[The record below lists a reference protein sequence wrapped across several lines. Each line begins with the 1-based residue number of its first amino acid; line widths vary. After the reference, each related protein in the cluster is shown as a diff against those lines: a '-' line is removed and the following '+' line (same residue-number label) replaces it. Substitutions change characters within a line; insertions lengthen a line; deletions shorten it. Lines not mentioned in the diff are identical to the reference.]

1 MYYFVYDKLSQV
13 FCKFE
18 TGISD
23 FHKIF
28 VTVLKFHYKKQ
39 KSNVIQDRNYKNF
52 VNKAIKTELNN
63 KIVEMIY
70 NTLNAMNLM
79 KFLHQR
85 LENMLI

>member
-1 MYYFVYDKLSQV
+1 MKNCPSSFAKTSN
-13 FCKFE
+13 FE

-39 KSNVIQDRNYKNF
+39 KSNIIQDRNYKNF
-52 VNKAIKTELNN
+52 VNKAIKTEPNN

-70 NTLNAMNLM
+70 NTPNAMNLI

-85 LENMLI
+85 LQNMLI